1 MIKEFSR
8 PLKEHRRLK
17 MGKMKELEGKLKE
30 LEKMKLMNKLPLPG
44 KAESNTWIAV
54 GSVYCGQGGGK

>member
-1 MIKEFSR
+1 
-8 PLKEHRRLK
+8 

-30 LEKMKLMNKLPLPG
+30 LEKMKLMNKLPAPG

-54 GSVYCGQGGGK
+54 GRLYSGQGGGK